1 MTAGLID
8 VCEWQRAHTS
18 SHTVEQSSWG
28 LGKIVGAAPV
38 MCELFGRIQRISPTD
53 VSVLVTGESG
63 TGKELIAETIHALSG
78 RANDP
83 FVAVNCG
90 AIPASLVEAELFG
103 FERGS
108 FTGAVRSQTGYL
120 ERAGHGTIFLDEA
133 ADMAPDMQVKLL
145 RALESRRIVRVGGDR
160 EVPTHARVI
169 AALNIPVAEAVSQR
183 KLRTDLLYR
192 LAVFHLELPAL
203 RERGDDV
210 ELLAAYFLARLNR
223 NARTRKSLSDDSLLY
238 LHEYSWPGNV
248 RELYNTVQRAFIL
261 CDEELDLRTGAAYG
275 PSLEPADAISRRM
288 RRALQT
294 RDVARGGRTR
304 GHSRNAE

>member
-63 TGKELIAETIHALSG
+63 TGKELIAETIHALNG

-90 AIPASLVEAELFG
+90 RDSGVA
-103 FERGS
+103 RG
-108 FTGAVRSQTGYL
+108 GYL